1 MRQAP
6 QESATKF
13 AIGTKKRGNDGNMWI
28 IVKTKTTKRWSKN
41 NNVKTKTKTKT
52 SKMSS
57 KNKNKNKKTK
67 SKRLL
72 ADPDTVWGKNKP
84 LEHFWR
90 ELSTG
95 KKIVVIYKTKPYKIE
110 ALPNGPSAYKKVIAE
125 YEQDPEIE
133 ALLTSNMSVDSYEV
147 YLYPRAKDKTV
158 DDVIKNY
165 KKYFRS
171 KMSDGKMLGP

>member
-28 IVKTKTTKRWSKN
+28 IVKTKTTKKWSKN
-41 NNVKTKTKTKT
+41 NNVKTKTKTIK
-52 SKMSS
+52 KSS
-57 KNKNKNKKTK
+57 KNKNKNGKTK
-67 SKRLL
+67 SKRTYP
-72 ADPDTVWGKNKP
+72 ASVWGKNKP
-84 LEHFWR
+84 LEKFWR

-95 KKIVVIYKTKPYKIE
+95 KKIVIIYKTKPYKIE
-110 ALPNGPSAYKKVIAE
+110 TLPNGPATYKKVIAE
-125 YEQDPEIE
+125 YEQDPDI
-133 ALLTSNMSVDSYEV
+133 ATLLTSNMSGDSYEV

-165 KKYFRS
+165 KKYFKT
-171 KMSDGKMLGP
+171 KMSDGKMLAP